1 MESCEN
7 SFIDLRINFVSL
19 VSLVLFLISE
29 ILGVFGTKHSIAQYL
44 KFCIFWIYI
53 KCFPDSTTAQLVA
66 SVSSTRLDSDT
77 ISTKKYPESVTDTL
91 VEIGPLPA

>member
-1 MESCEN
+1 M
-7 SFIDLRINFVSL
+7 
-19 VSLVLFLISE
+19 LFLISE
-29 ILGVFGTKHSIAQYL
+29 ILGIFGTKHSIAQYL

-53 KCFPDSTTAQLVA
+53 KLFPNSQTAQLIA

-77 ISTKKYPESVTDTL
+77 ISTKKYPESLTDI